1 MLFNYVIIFGVAA
14 AAPVRLYIA
23 CSEYVTSNEFIHEF
37 NVAKNTVEFRL
48 IDPYIHFSG
57 GQMTKLEKNN
67 QWNFLGCFFSVFR
80 LNVEKLDQIFV
91 D

>member
-14 AAPVRLYIA
+14 AAPVTLYIA

-57 GQMTKLEKNN
+57 GKMTKLEKKPME
-67 QWNFLGCFFSVFR
+67 FFWVVFFVSR